1 MKPKHTKGPWKY
13 TEDTEDL
20 LAGRE
25 VVAMNIYAPDKL
37 CGHVASVGALGMAAN
52 EIEANARLISTAP
65 EMLEALE
72 TLRNEILS
80 QGESGDQVNLR
91 MLESVIAKARGAKF
105 S

>member
-1 MKPKHTKGPWKY
+1 MKHTKGPWKY
-13 TEDTEDL
+13 AEDTEDL

-52 EIEANARLISTAP
+52 EIEANAHLIAAAP

-72 TLRNEILS
+72 AIAALTDGTLS
-80 QGESGDQVNLR
+80 THVNQ
-91 MLESVIAKARGAKF
+91 IAKQIIEKARGE